1 MTHAVQNLRAAQKNN
16 NVCIAAH
23 GTPRRRNDHEIFVN
37 FPAAVYWTRRRCMM
51 VRQLAFQTFTGL
63 LAHQKDDGMPHDL
76 KRGAVRQIQPWL
88 DRLARIRANK
98 NARRQERK
106 QLAGARFVGARHV
119 KRLSLDRVRDK
130 YDGAAGAFL
139 ALSSLVSLHEPLVGS
154 ILHSR
159 KFDVTG
165 CRSILDVGSG
175 AGQILGHL
183 LREVSSEAR
192 VVAFDLS
199 HQMLKRARVRL
210 QNSQPEY
217 VVGDMTRLPFPD
229 ASFDC
234 ITCGWVI
241 EHLPDPR
248 PGLRELA
255 RVLKPNGRLLLMAT
269 EDTLQGFVV
278 SRTWNCRTLNRQE
291 LQGACE
297 EVGLTWSKQMWFTPV
312 HRMLRMGGILVQVEK
327 QANPANLEEHLALE
341 PHDCNPLVPHSH

>member
-1 MTHAVQNLRAAQKNN
+1 M
-16 NVCIAAH
+16 
-23 GTPRRRNDHEIFVN
+23 
-37 FPAAVYWTRRRCMM
+37 
-51 VRQLAFQTFTGL
+51 
-63 LAHQKDDGMPHDL
+63 
-76 KRGAVRQIQPWL
+76 
-88 DRLARIRANK
+88 
-98 NARRQERK
+98 
-106 QLAGARFVGARHV
+106 RHV
-119 KRLSLDRVRDK
+119 KRLSLRRVRNK
-130 YDGAAGAFL
+130 YDGAQGALL
-139 ALSSLVSLHEPLVGS
+139 ALSSFVSLHEPLIGS

-183 LREVSSEAR
+183 LKEVSADAR

-199 HQMLKRARVRL
+199 HQMLKRARVRM
-210 QNSQPEY
+210 QNRQPEY
-217 VVGDMTRLPFPD
+217 VVGDMTQLPFPD

-278 SRTWNCRTLNRQE
+278 SHTWNCRTLNRQE
-291 LQGACE
+291 LRDACE
-297 EVGLTWSKQMWFTPV
+297 EVGLTWRKQMWFSPV

-327 QANPANLEEHLALE
+327 ESVAAVAELATA
-341 PHDCNPLVPHSH
+341 